1 MTDRTPVTADPLDG
15 VRERP
20 GGRSA
25 RIRAS
30 VLEATRAELV
40 STGYAAFSYRAVA
53 QRAGVDP
60 ATVYRRWPS
69 RARLVTDALLA
80 LAGESVTVPDTG
92 SIETD
97 LRTHLE
103 RVLVA
108 LTDERWLRLYRAF
121 SAASSELDEPHDS
134 ARAFWKTRFEGAR
147 VVITRAVARGELPGD
162 TDPDVVIE
170 SLIAPAFFRALV
182 SLQPIEARFVD
193 RCVRDV
199 LAAARSR

>member
-1 MTDRTPVTADPLDG
+1 MTDTTPNTDTLDG

-30 VLEATRAELV
+30 VLEATRVELFT
-40 STGYAAFSYRAVA
+40 SGYAAFTYRAVA

-69 RARLVTDALLA
+69 RARLVADALLA
-80 LAGESVTVPDTG
+80 LAGETVTVPDTG
-92 SIETD
+92 TVETD

-103 RVLVA
+103 RVIVA
-108 LTDERWLRLYRAF
+108 LTDERWLRLHRAF
-121 SAASSELDEPHDS
+121 SAASAELDDPGDT
-134 ARAFWKTRFEGAR
+134 ARTFWTTRFEGAQI
-147 VVITRAVARGELPGD
+147 VVTRAIARGELPEG
-162 TDPDVVIE
+162 TDPVVLIE
-170 SLIAPAFFRALV
+170 SLIAPAFFRVLV
-182 SLQPIEARFVD
+182 SLQPLEDGFVE

-199 LAAARSR
+199 LAAARAR